1 MDQDLMKKLAQMQT
15 DIRNLTQDKKK
26 ANQMLR
32 DRDEEISKMK
42 LDMQSLKDEN
52 LFLSHKIKVEE
63 RKKKDDD
70 KKDDRRKK

>member
-63 RKKKDDD
+63 RKKKNDD

>member
-1 MDQDLMKKLAQMQT
+1 MDQDLMKTLAQMQT

-63 RKKKDDD
+63 RKKDDD

>member
-63 RKKKDDD
+63 RKKDDD

>member
-63 RKKKDDD
+63 RKKDDD
-70 KKDDRRKK
+70 TKDDRRKK

>member
-63 RKKKDDD
+63 RKKDDN

>member
-1 MDQDLMKKLAQMQT
+1 MDQDLMKTLAQMQT

>member
-32 DRDEEISKMK
+32 ERDEEISKMK

-63 RKKKDDD
+63 RKKDDD